1 MCKNGVSNRHSITL
15 KLIEAVT
22 GSLKMTASS
31 RSDQKP
37 SPAVS
42 PYSWIGIAI
51 ALFGLIIV
59 RQVVFY
65 FYPNFTVGAALWR
78 EALDWLCVLALF
90 FIIRGGERLGLDSV
104 GLGRARWRKS
114 LLWGVV
120 LTVALI
126 IAGTVA
132 DVIVILS
139 HYHLNEFA
147 HQFTQLP
154 VWLLALTCVR
164 GGVAEEL
171 FYRGYAIE
179 RLNAVGLSCFWAAAI
194 PMLIFSLG
202 HWNTGWPNVVNAFL
216 LGSVLSL
223 FYIWRRD
230 LLANM
235 IGHFLVDVISVVGPR
250 LFS

>member
-1 MCKNGVSNRHSITL
+1 M
-15 KLIEAVT
+15 A
-22 GSLKMTASS
+22 ASS
-31 RSDQKP
+31 HSGQR
-37 SPAVS
+37 PAAAAS
-42 PYSWIGIAI
+42 LYTWIGIAI

-59 RQVVFY
+59 RQAVFY
-65 FYPNFTVGAALWR
+65 FYPNFTACAALWR
-78 EALDWLCVLALF
+78 ESLDWLCVLALL
-90 FIIRGGERLGLDSV
+90 FIIRRGERLRLDSV
-104 GLGRARWRKS
+104 GLGRARWWKS
-114 LLWGVV
+114 IVWGVV

-132 DVIVILS
+132 DVIAILS

-147 HQFTQLP
+147 QQFTRLP

-179 RLNAVGLSCFWAAAI
+179 RLNAVGLSRFSAAAI
-194 PMLIFSLG
+194 PVLIFSLG

-216 LGSVLSL
+216 LGLVLSL

-230 LLANM
+230 LVLNM
-235 IGHFLVDVISVVGPR
+235 IGHCLVDFISVVGPR
-250 LFS
+250 LFT